1 MWRAQSEYGWEHVES
16 RELLE
21 DEVVGKKHLVLKSL
35 HMSINEFFNDFTAL
49 NRQHLVVL
57 LLRDSIVKAP
67 HKFSIGHQTISYLI
81 KDVLERAHICW
92 FLALNIRLFTDC
104 WSQQFDLLLVVFH

>member
-1 MWRAQSEYGWEHVES
+1 MEQKLKGPLLYLLQNQIEIVIWSAQSEYEWEHVES
-16 RELLE
+16 GELLE

-35 HMSINEFFNDFTAL
+35 HMSIDEFFNDFTAL
-49 NRQHLVVL
+49 TRQHLVVL

-81 KDVLERAHICW
+81 KDVL
-92 FLALNIRLFTDC
+92 
-104 WSQQFDLLLVVFH
+104 